1 MLAFCTTLRPEE
13 MLMESATTTPT
24 QQDKQVTV
32 DVPEERVAEFYAFYA
47 RFLAGRG
54 RGRPTGRGPGGR
66 HHGDCHGRRRAEDP
80 EAPEAAE
87 A

>member
-54 RGRPTGRGPGGR
+54 RGRHAGRGPGGR
-66 HHGDCHGRRRAEDP
+66 HHGDCHGRRRAEDH
-80 EAPEAAE
+80 ETPEAAE

>member
-1 MLAFCTTLRPEE
+1 
-13 MLMESATTTPT
+13 MESATTTPT

-54 RGRPTGRGPGGR
+54 RGRGRHAGGGPGGR
-66 HHGDCHGRRRAEDP
+66 HHGDCHGRRRAEDR
-80 EAPEAAE
+80 EAAE